1 MNWLTIAGEVLSAI
15 LPTVIAEVTDYVDK
29 VRNGQDVTD
38 SWVRSKIPDTLQVEI
53 QDRIL
58 TEKRREAGLPT

>member
-29 VRNGQDVTD
+29 VKNGQDVTD
-38 SWVRSKIPDTLQVEI
+38 SWVRSKIPYDLQVEI